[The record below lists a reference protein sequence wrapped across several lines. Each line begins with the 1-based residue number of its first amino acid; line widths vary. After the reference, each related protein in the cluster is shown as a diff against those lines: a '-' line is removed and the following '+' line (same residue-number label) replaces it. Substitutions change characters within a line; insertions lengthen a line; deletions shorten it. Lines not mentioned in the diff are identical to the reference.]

1 MYYCIKEVIQQVG
14 MNFDNNVPIYL
25 QLVEIMKNKI
35 ISGEFKSGERIP
47 SVRELALIMKVN
59 PNTVQK
65 ALVELENLNLI
76 YTERTNGRFVTKD
89 SKIINNSK
97 KQNAKT
103 LTNDY
108 LKNMYDI
115 GFSKDEIIEY
125 IKGEI

>member
-1 MYYCIKEVIQQVG
+1 MG

-47 SVRELALIMKVN
+47 SVRDLALIMKVN
-59 PNTVQK
+59 PNTMQK
-65 ALVELENLNLI
+65 ALVELESLNLI
-76 YTERTNGRFVTKD
+76 YTERTNGKFVTND
-89 SKIINNSK
+89 SKTINNSK

-108 LKNMYDI
+108 LKNMYDF

-125 IKGEI
+125 LKGEI

>member
-1 MYYCIKEVIQQVG
+1 MG

-76 YTERTNGRFVTKD
+76 YTERTNGRFVTED

-115 GFSKDEIIEY
+115 GVSKDEIIEY

>member
-1 MYYCIKEVIQQVG
+1 MKVD
-14 MNFDNNVPIYL
+14 FDNNIPIYI
-25 QLVEIMKNKI
+25 QLVEIIKNKI
-35 ISGEFKSGERIP
+35 ISGELKSGERIP

-59 PNTVQK
+59 PNTMQK

-76 YTERTNGRFVTKD
+76 YTERTNGRFVTND
-89 SKIINNSK
+89 SKIINNLK

-108 LKNMYDI
+108 LNSMSDM
-115 GFSKDEIIEY
+115 GFSKNEIIEY